1 MGAPGR
7 RPPRKRSNLELTRR
21 VLHDVWAHPNNRP
34 ARGRAVA
41 RALGWQ
47 VRKRALRRPIERS
60 YLGTLRLRIHPDS
73 GSGSNVVYFG
83 DRYDRDEMAFVERY
97 LRPGDGFIDAGANI
111 GTYSLLAST
120 CVGPLGHVDA
130 FEPVPRL
137 AAMLREN
144 VALNHLGDVVHVH
157 EVALSDRDGTAEFI
171 DLDVSS
177 SFAVAGRDYSAR
189 SFEVCVQRL
198 DDAVPPDR
206 RYALGKLDVE
216 GAEHAA
222 FVGMATHLAERNP
235 PVWLVELLPNQL
247 DRLGASSDQLATLL
261 DEAGYE
267 LATYDAD
274 EGRLELV
281 AADDVAGNVLA
292 IARDALS
299 MVRERLA
306 PG

>member
-1 MGAPGR
+1 MR
-7 RPPRKRSNLELTRR
+7 
-21 VLHDVWAHPNNRP
+21 DVWAHPNNRSH
-34 ARGRAVA
+34 RGRAVA

-47 VRKRALRRPIERS
+47 LRKRALRRPVERS

-73 GSGSNVVYFG
+73 GSGSNLVYFG

-120 CVGPLGHVDA
+120 RVGAKGCVDA

-144 VALNHLGDVVHVH
+144 VALNGLGDVVHVH
-157 EVALSDRDGTAEFI
+157 EVALSDRNGTAEFI

-177 SFAVAGRDYSAR
+177 SFAVAGKDWSAR
-189 SFEVCVQRL
+189 SFTVDVRRL
-198 DDAVPPDR
+198 DDAVPAGR

-222 FVGMATHLAERNP
+222 FVGMADHLAERNP
-235 PVWLVELLPNQL
+235 PVWLVELLSNQL
-247 DRLGASSDQLATLL
+247 DRLGASSEALRALL

-267 LATYDAD
+267 LWAYDAD
-274 EGRLELV
+274 AGRLDRIGA
-281 AADDVAGNVLA
+281 AADVVGNVLA
-292 IARDALS
+292 ITRDALPE
-299 MVRERLA
+299 VRERLA
-306 PG
+306 DS